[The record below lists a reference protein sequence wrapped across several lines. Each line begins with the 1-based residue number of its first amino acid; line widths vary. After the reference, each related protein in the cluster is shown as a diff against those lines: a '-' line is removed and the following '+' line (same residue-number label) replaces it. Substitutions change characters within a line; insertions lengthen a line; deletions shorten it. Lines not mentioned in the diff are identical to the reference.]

1 LKESEGVR
9 LRCFYHCADA
19 LGAERLLGLR
29 AILINSH
36 LLQIRQEL
44 AIGSPQGEG
53 TIVTESG
60 RFAAVSAFSHLKIIL
75 SCYNTVVPL
84 GSSAKFY
91 HKAHPSTSTAT

>member
-1 LKESEGVR
+1 LKKSDNVR
-9 LRCFYHCADA
+9 LSRLYHCADA
-19 LGAERLLGLR
+19 LGAERLLGLY

-36 LLQIRQEL
+36 LLQVREEL

-53 TIVTESG
+53 TVVTKGG

-84 GSSAKFY
+84 D
-91 HKAHPSTSTAT
+91 